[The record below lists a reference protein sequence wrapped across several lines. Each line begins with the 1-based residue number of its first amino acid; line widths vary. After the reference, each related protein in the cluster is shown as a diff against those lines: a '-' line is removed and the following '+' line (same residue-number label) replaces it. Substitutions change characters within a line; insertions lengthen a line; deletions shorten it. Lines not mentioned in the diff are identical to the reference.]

1 MCMTPEW
8 QENALR
14 RLIEYEAIGEPNEQ
28 FVLSEIKKRLEFVP
42 GKKLYKFRK
51 VNNIN
56 LASLSKNEIWLP
68 CASCFPDAFDT
79 TVNIDLEQDA
89 PIVETLL
96 FEKAYAGFESWFKS
110 ISGIPNCF
118 SVPSLEDF
126 LQFKN
131 EHPEDDLETNAES
144 IYKFMSMHCDIQ
156 GTDFDVEK
164 LKYIFR
170 LGTSIFQ
177 KMREDLEGKLNKLS
191 NDFEKAR
198 ESLRTSKAVYCMSE
212 TIDNPKQWED
222 YADMY
227 QGFAIEYSFDDI
239 DDTIILQND
248 ILLSLFPIVYTEKRP
263 RFELSLLAEHIRKQL
278 PTNLEHEEGLE
289 LETKVFMHMFYKDR
303 RYDSECEW
311 RIFCCCENGQGV
323 SLKFPFVSAIY
334 VGKDIKPR
342 NLSRLRNIA
351 KQLDVPI
358 YKQRINRFK
367 NGYEYIDV

>member
-1 MCMTPEW
+1 MCMAPEW
-8 QENALR
+8 QEIALR
-14 RLIEYEAIGEPNEQ
+14 RLIEYEAKGKPNEQ

-56 LASLSKNEIWLP
+56 LASLSKSEIWLP

-89 PIVETLL
+89 PIVEALL
-96 FEKAYAGFESWFKS
+96 LEKAYAGFESWFKNTP
-110 ISGIPNCF
+110 GIPNYF

-131 EHPEDDLETNAES
+131 EHPEDDLETDAEN
-144 IYKFMSMHCDIQ
+144 IYKFMSTHCDIQ

-164 LKYIFR
+164 LKYVFR
-170 LGTSIFQ
+170 LGASKFEKI
-177 KMREDLEGKLNKLS
+177 REDLEGKLNKLS
-191 NDFEKAR
+191 NDLEKAR
-198 ESLRTSKAVYCMSE
+198 ESLRTSKAIYCMSE

-227 QGFAIEYSFDDI
+227 QGFAIEYSFDDV
-239 DDTIILQND
+239 DDTVILQND

-263 RFELSLLAEHIRKQL
+263 RFELSLLADHIRKQL

-289 LETKVFMHMFYKDR
+289 LETKVLMHMFYKDR

-311 RIFCCCENGQGV
+311 RIFCCCENGNGV

-342 NLSRLRNIA
+342 NLSRIKNIA
-351 KQLDVPI
+351 KKIGVPV
-358 YKQRINRFK
+358 YKQRMNRFK
-367 NGYEYIDV
+367 NGYNYEIV